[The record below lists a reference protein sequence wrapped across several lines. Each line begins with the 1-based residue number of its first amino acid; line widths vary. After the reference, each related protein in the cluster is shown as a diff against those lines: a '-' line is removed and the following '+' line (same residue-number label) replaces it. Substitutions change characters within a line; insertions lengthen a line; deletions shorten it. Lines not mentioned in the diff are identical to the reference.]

1 VVLTRTGVASLALLG
16 AALVLGVVLGF
27 VLAFGA
33 SDADRWE
40 ERWAELGV
48 PEVEFV
54 FLGDFT
60 RGERESLRRE
70 LKTAQVIFADN
81 FGAVTSD
88 FTVYLSTDLQQL
100 NERVASF
107 LGESYRVGHTCGGL
121 SLTAGAIIVVVQDC
135 PAFKSQGGF
144 LAHEYFHVLQGREGP
159 IPVTGNVWPD
169 WVVEGS
175 AVYASALVSDARGRI
190 PFDVWRKGV
199 RITWSALARPLP
211 RDAYSLT
218 VPAHSTL
225 FTYQVGFL
233 AIDWL
238 VEQNGPESILAFF
251 RLGAHEAAFEQAFGM
266 TLDQFELAFDAH
278 RLEVAPPFQWRVQ
291 GAVFDADGRPLEDV
305 HTTAVAWVEG
315 EWWWAGEGSTDAQG
329 AFAFAGPGSG
339 YTIALAFQCPRNDN
353 IIGRWVFAGE
363 WGAEGLVGDASGYL
377 ARENLGAEPFTGE
390 ERDRTDLV
398 IEIPETQESLVEK
411 YCEG

>member
-1 VVLTRTGVASLALLG
+1 MVLTRTGVASLALLG

-70 LKTAQVIFADN
+70 LKTAQVIFAEN

-88 FTVYLSTDLQQL
+88 FEVYVSTDLQQL
-100 NERVASF
+100 NERVASI
-107 LGESYRVGHTCGGL
+107 LGESYRVGSTCGGL
-121 SLTAGAIIVVVQDC
+121 SSQAGAIIVVVQDC
-135 PAFKSQGGF
+135 PEAKSEGGF

-175 AVYASALVSDARGRI
+175 AVYAAALVSDARGRI
-190 PFDVWRKGV
+190 PFDGWRERV
-199 RITWSALARPLP
+199 RIIWSALARPLP

-218 VPAHSTL
+218 DPSHSSL

-233 AIDWL
+233 ATDWL
-238 VEQNGPESILAFF
+238 VEQNGPEAILAFF

-278 RLEVAPPFQWRVQ
+278 RLEVAPPFQRRVQ
-291 GAVFDADGRPLEDV
+291 GAVFDADGQPFEDV
-305 HTTAVAWVEG
+305 DTTAVVWTDG
-315 EWWWAGEGSTDAQG
+315 EWWWAGGGATDAQG

-339 YTIALAFQCPRNDN
+339 YTIALTFQCPSDDN
-353 IIGRWVFAGE
+353 IIGRWVRAGAWGEDGFVADSDGEFSTADE
-363 WGAEGLVGDASGYL
+363 WP
-377 ARENLGAEPFTGE
+377 EPFADR
-390 ERDRTDLV
+390 ERDRTGMV